1 MTSKISFC
9 RLLKEDF
16 KRRSWLIALVS
27 LACFILLPIV
37 LLLSIDGMMD
47 SVRDG
52 YTEFSYVQEYY
63 MDAVRMGNGV
73 GGVLAFGAAVLAGIS
88 GYSYLHSKVKVD
100 FFHSLPISRK
110 KYFFVQY
117 VSGVIIFVVPF
128 VVSMLLCLLV
138 GAVNG
143 LLTGGVVLMAVR
155 MTSFRILEYLAGY
168 GTAILATV
176 MTGKTL
182 TAILGTAVF
191 TVYIP
196 AVLLVWAGMKSV
208 FFKTYISNTAA
219 EKISMLFSPSFSGY
233 YIEELMKAKEKW
245 LVIGVGIQ
253 IFWIVLMTGIAL
265 WLYCVRKTEAA
276 DHSMAFPKSEGV
288 IKVLLV
294 VPMSLVAGLA
304 SRMIGV
310 DGGMH
315 WFFFGTVCASVIL
328 SSVIEFIYHLNMR
341 ELFKNKIS
349 LILSVALSLGAA
361 LVFRYDIM
369 GYDTYLPAREDVAQ
383 MAFYDERLNGN
394 FYYRPFVE
402 GYDLYSV
409 NAALD
414 STLLDNFAPVYE
426 LARKGAREENT
437 GECRSISVEYKLRNG
452 KRERRNYIVAEK
464 DIQETIK
471 ALFETP
477 EFAEKIYPVFWRDA
491 NLEGDINISSLFG
504 NVELKLSEKECQE
517 FLDIYREEL
526 RHISYED
533 YQNHV
538 IGTIGFSVVIE
549 EERGRYGFSTT
560 SFREE
565 GYPICSSFQQTI
577 AFLREKAGI
586 DLEHRLTEKDVERI
600 VLTDYRSE
608 GEGET
613 TTTTV
618 NDAEE
623 IQNVLDCME
632 YLPLY
637 SGWMSVEE
645 VNIEIVLKS
654 GEIPSGNLYFLK
666 GKLPDILEE
675 Q

>member
-27 LACFILLPIV
+27 LACFILFPIV

-73 GGVLAFGAAVLAGIS
+73 GGMLAFGAAVLAGIS

-128 VVSMLLCLLV
+128 IVSMLLCLLV

-219 EKISMLFSPSFSGY
+219 EKIFMLFSPSFSGY

-288 IKVLLV
+288 IKVLLA

-426 LARKGAREENT
+426 LARKGAREEIT

-452 KRERRNYIVAEK
+452 KRERRNYIVEEK

-549 EERGRYGFSTT
+549 EERGRYGLSTT

>member
-27 LACFILLPIV
+27 LACFILFPIV

-73 GGVLAFGAAVLAGIS
+73 GGMLAFGAAVLAGIS

-219 EKISMLFSPSFSGY
+219 EKIFMLFSPSFSGY

-288 IKVLLV
+288 IKVLLA

-426 LARKGAREENT
+426 LARKGAREEIT

-452 KRERRNYIVAEK
+452 KRERRNYIVEEK

-549 EERGRYGFSTT
+549 EERGRYGLSTT

>member
-1 MTSKISFC
+1 
-9 RLLKEDF
+9 
-16 KRRSWLIALVS
+16 
-27 LACFILLPIV
+27 
-37 LLLSIDGMMD
+37 
-47 SVRDG
+47 
-52 YTEFSYVQEYY
+52 
-63 MDAVRMGNGV
+63 
-73 GGVLAFGAAVLAGIS
+73 
-88 GYSYLHSKVKVD
+88 
-100 FFHSLPISRK
+100 
-110 KYFFVQY
+110 
-117 VSGVIIFVVPF
+117 
-128 VVSMLLCLLV
+128 
-138 GAVNG
+138 
-143 LLTGGVVLMAVR
+143 
-155 MTSFRILEYLAGY
+155 
-168 GTAILATV
+168 
-176 MTGKTL
+176 
-182 TAILGTAVF
+182 
-191 TVYIP
+191 
-196 AVLLVWAGMKSV
+196 
-208 FFKTYISNTAA
+208 
-219 EKISMLFSPSFSGY
+219 
-233 YIEELMKAKEKW
+233 
-245 LVIGVGIQ
+245 
-253 IFWIVLMTGIAL
+253 
-265 WLYCVRKTEAA
+265 
-276 DHSMAFPKSEGV
+276 
-288 IKVLLV
+288 
-294 VPMSLVAGLA
+294 
-304 SRMIGV
+304 
-310 DGGMH
+310 MH

-341 ELFKNKIS
+341 ELFKNKVS
-349 LILSVALSLGAA
+349 LMLSVALSLGAA

-549 EERGRYGFSTT
+549 EERGRYGLSTT

-608 GEGET
+608 REGEI

-637 SGWMSVEE
+637 GGWMSVEE

>member
-27 LACFILLPIV
+27 LACFILFPIV

-73 GGVLAFGAAVLAGIS
+73 GGMLAFGAAVLAGIS

-219 EKISMLFSPSFSGY
+219 EKIFMLFSPSFSGY

-341 ELFKNKIS
+341 ELFKNKVS
-349 LILSVALSLGAA
+349 LMLSVALSLGAA

-426 LARKGAREENT
+426 LARKGAREEIT

-549 EERGRYGFSTT
+549 EERGRYGLSTT

>member
-27 LACFILLPIV
+27 LACFILFPIV

-73 GGVLAFGAAVLAGIS
+73 GGMLAFGAAVLAGIS

-219 EKISMLFSPSFSGY
+219 EKIFMLFSPSFSGY

-414 STLLDNFAPVYE
+414 STLMDNFAPVYE
-426 LARKGAREENT
+426 LARKGAREEIT

-452 KRERRNYIVAEK
+452 KRERRNYIVEEK

-549 EERGRYGFSTT
+549 EERGRYGLSTT

>member
-128 VVSMLLCLLV
+128 IVSMLLCLLV

-233 YIEELMKAKEKW
+233 
-245 LVIGVGIQ
+245 
-253 IFWIVLMTGIAL
+253 
-265 WLYCVRKTEAA
+265 
-276 DHSMAFPKSEGV
+276 
-288 IKVLLV
+288 
-294 VPMSLVAGLA
+294 
-304 SRMIGV
+304 
-310 DGGMH
+310 
-315 WFFFGTVCASVIL
+315 
-328 SSVIEFIYHLNMR
+328 
-341 ELFKNKIS
+341 
-349 LILSVALSLGAA
+349 
-361 LVFRYDIM
+361 
-369 GYDTYLPAREDVAQ
+369 
-383 MAFYDERLNGN
+383 
-394 FYYRPFVE
+394 
-402 GYDLYSV
+402 
-409 NAALD
+409 
-414 STLLDNFAPVYE
+414 
-426 LARKGAREENT
+426 
-437 GECRSISVEYKLRNG
+437 
-452 KRERRNYIVAEK
+452 
-464 DIQETIK
+464 
-471 ALFETP
+471 
-477 EFAEKIYPVFWRDA
+477 
-491 NLEGDINISSLFG
+491 
-504 NVELKLSEKECQE
+504 
-517 FLDIYREEL
+517 
-526 RHISYED
+526 
-533 YQNHV
+533 
-538 IGTIGFSVVIE
+538 
-549 EERGRYGFSTT
+549 
-560 SFREE
+560 
-565 GYPICSSFQQTI
+565 
-577 AFLREKAGI
+577 
-586 DLEHRLTEKDVERI
+586 
-600 VLTDYRSE
+600 
-608 GEGET
+608 
-613 TTTTV
+613 
-618 NDAEE
+618 
-623 IQNVLDCME
+623 
-632 YLPLY
+632 
-637 SGWMSVEE
+637 
-645 VNIEIVLKS
+645 
-654 GEIPSGNLYFLK
+654 
-666 GKLPDILEE
+666 
-675 Q
+675 

>member
-128 VVSMLLCLLV
+128 IVSMLLCLLV

-155 MTSFRILEYLAGY
+155 MTGFRILEYLAGY

-253 IFWIVLMTGIAL
+253 IFWIALMTGIAL

-341 ELFKNKIS
+341 ELFKNKVS
-349 LILSVALSLGAA
+349 LMLSVALSLGAA

-426 LARKGAREENT
+426 LARKGAREEIT

-549 EERGRYGFSTT
+549 EERGRYGLSTT

>member
-73 GGVLAFGAAVLAGIS
+73 GGMLAFGAAVLAGIS

-219 EKISMLFSPSFSGY
+219 EKIFMLFSPSFSGY

-426 LARKGAREENT
+426 LARKGAREEIT

-452 KRERRNYIVAEK
+452 KRERRNYIVEEK

-549 EERGRYGFSTT
+549 EERGRYGLSTT

>member
-27 LACFILLPIV
+27 LACFILFPIV

-73 GGVLAFGAAVLAGIS
+73 GGMLAFGAAVLAGIS

-219 EKISMLFSPSFSGY
+219 EKIFMLFSPSFSGY

-341 ELFKNKIS
+341 ELFKNKVS
-349 LILSVALSLGAA
+349 LMLSVALSLGAA

-426 LARKGAREENT
+426 LARKGAREEIT

-452 KRERRNYIVAEK
+452 KRERRNYIVEEK

-549 EERGRYGFSTT
+549 EERGRYGLSTT

>member
-128 VVSMLLCLLV
+128 IVSMLLCLLV

-253 IFWIVLMTGIAL
+253 IFWIALMTGIAL
-265 WLYCVRKTEAA
+265 LLYCVRKTEAA

-426 LARKGAREENT
+426 LARKGAREEIT

-452 KRERRNYIVAEK
+452 KRERRNYIVEEK

-549 EERGRYGFSTT
+549 EERGRYGLSTT

>member
-73 GGVLAFGAAVLAGIS
+73 GGMLAFGAAVLAGIS

-219 EKISMLFSPSFSGY
+219 EKIFMLFSPSFSGY

-341 ELFKNKIS
+341 ELFKNKVS
-349 LILSVALSLGAA
+349 LMLSVALSLGAA

-452 KRERRNYIVAEK
+452 KRERRNYIVEEK

-549 EERGRYGFSTT
+549 EERGRYGLSTT

>member
-128 VVSMLLCLLV
+128 IVSMLLCLLV

-219 EKISMLFSPSFSGY
+219 EKIFMLFSPSFSGY

-341 ELFKNKIS
+341 ELFKNKVS
-349 LILSVALSLGAA
+349 LMLSVALSLGAA

-426 LARKGAREENT
+426 LARKGAREEIT

>member
-27 LACFILLPIV
+27 LACFILFPIV

-73 GGVLAFGAAVLAGIS
+73 GGMLAFGAAVLAGIS

-219 EKISMLFSPSFSGY
+219 EKIFMLFSPSFSGY

-341 ELFKNKIS
+341 ELFKNKVS
-349 LILSVALSLGAA
+349 LMLSVALSLGAA

-452 KRERRNYIVAEK
+452 KRERRNYIVEEK

-549 EERGRYGFSTT
+549 EERGRYGLSTT

>member
-27 LACFILLPIV
+27 LACFILFPIV

-73 GGVLAFGAAVLAGIS
+73 GGMLAFGAAVLAGIS

-219 EKISMLFSPSFSGY
+219 EKIFMLFSPSFSGY

-426 LARKGAREENT
+426 LARKGAREEIT

-452 KRERRNYIVAEK
+452 KRERRNYIVEEK

-549 EERGRYGFSTT
+549 EERGRYGLSTT